1 MGILGRL
8 FGHKKKELE
17 SCTAIVAAS
26 GYSTRM
32 GEDKVLLPLG
42 EIPVLL
48 RTLWKAVP
56 PFLKSLW

>member
-26 GYSTRM
+26 GHSTRM

-42 EIPVLL
+42 EIPCQN
-48 RTLWKAVP
+48 K
-56 PFLKSLW
+56 